1 MWIFAPVSWPIAKLL
16 DRLLGEDHGTTYKKA
31 GLKTLVTLHQSLG
44 DAENEGL
51 NQDEVSIISGV
62 LDLKAKAVGAIMTP
76 INDVFTLPSDACLD
90 EEMMDEI
97 MREGYSRIPI
107 HKPKNRNDFVGM
119 LLVKMLITYDPEDHK
134 HVNEFSL
141 ATLPETSPETS
152 CLDIINFFQEGK
164 SHMVLVS
171 DFPGDDHG
179 ALGVVTLEDVIEELI
194 GEEIIDES
202 DVYVDIHKAIRRTAL
217 APTHKAR
224 ASKADIA
231 ADRQQLQSN
240 DGDESENEP
249 PKADSERQPLL
260 QPNSESGK
268 INPAHRASAVSLG
281 DPKSSKAASL
291 LLRRRSSGG
300 SANTGTRAGPFNK
313 FGPDLRDQLRNLGPS
328 NAASRP
334 KQTRVNTIRIKPGV
348 GTIPEHPAVKE
359 GEFVVPVNPEAQHG
373 IGEDLM
379 KPGFKVE
386 NGDNGNA
393 NGYGTL
399 DGGRSYRDTDDT
411 SNNEDK
417 HDARST
423 EPTEPSAA
431 AATLTAQVEA
441 AAENSD
447 LPQGFPESHTVDGDN
462 LPELPEKMVFGR
474 VRSHDSDGEGG
485 SVVGSLNSGGS
496 SPKHV
501 THSSHRRKPTGT
513 TRSGSITESVVDA
526 GGVKKLVLETAPSR
540 GEDEDSERSTSVAV
554 VEGNEGSS
562 GDVTPA
568 EEQKNGATNGASTP
582 KSKAKKKK
590 KKAKKNSVSN

>member
-1 MWIFAPVSWPIAKLL
+1 
-16 DRLLGEDHGTTYKKA
+16 
-31 GLKTLVTLHQSLG
+31 
-44 DAENEGL
+44 
-51 NQDEVSIISGV
+51 
-62 LDLKAKAVGAIMTP
+62 
-76 INDVFTLPSDACLD
+76 
-90 EEMMDEI
+90 
-97 MREGYSRIPI
+97 
-107 HKPKNRNDFVGM
+107 
-119 LLVKMLITYDPEDHK
+119 
-134 HVNEFSL
+134 
-141 ATLPETSPETS
+141 
-152 CLDIINFFQEGK
+152 
-164 SHMVLVS
+164 MVLVS

-231 ADRQQLQSN
+231 ADKHQEQSN
-240 DGDESENEP
+240 DTENAENEP
-249 PKADSERQPLL
+249 PKGDSEREPLL
-260 QPNSESGK
+260 RPTSGDGK

-281 DPKSSKAASL
+281 DPSKSSRASL

-300 SANTGTRAGPFNK
+300 SANTGARAGPFTK

-359 GEFVVPVNPEAQHG
+359 GEFVVPVNPDAQHG
-373 IGEDLM
+373 IGEDFM
-379 KPGFKVE
+379 KPGFNIE
-386 NGDNGNA
+386 SGENGNA

-399 DGGRSYRDTDDT
+399 DGGRSYRDTDT

-417 HDARST
+417 HDAKQS
-423 EPTEPSAA
+423 ESTEPSAA
-431 AATLTAQVEA
+431 AATLVAQVEA

-447 LPQGFPESHTVDGDN
+447 LPQGFPESHTADGDN
-462 LPELPEKMVFGR
+462 LPELPEKIVFGR
-474 VRSHDSDGEGG
+474 VRSHESDGEGN
-485 SVVGSLNSGGS
+485 SVVGSLKSGGS

-501 THSSHRRKPTGT
+501 SHSRHHRKKTGT

-526 GGVKKLVLETAPSR
+526 GGVKKLVLETTPSR
-540 GEDEDSERSTSVAV
+540 GEDEDSDRSTSIAV
-554 VEGNEGSS
+554 LEGNEGSS

-568 EEQKNGATNGASTP
+568 EDSKNGATAGASTP
-582 KSKAKKKK
+582 KSKPKKKK
-590 KKAKKNSVSN
+590 KSKSKKNSVSN